1 MHYHIVGIAGAGMSA
16 VAHILLDQGH
26 TVSGSDLSSN
36 RLTAA
41 LAERG
46 ATLYV
51 GHNAAYVG
59 EADAVVATAAARPDH
74 PELAAARAA
83 NIPLLKR
90 GDLWRDWSQQRLVIA
105 VAGTH
110 GKTTT
115 TAMIAWIFSQAN
127 RQPGFMIGGE
137 SLDLGSNARWGDP
150 LAPLVI
156 EADEYDRAFLA
167 LRPRLAVITNVEWD
181 HPDIYPTAE
190 AYCQAFAEFAT
201 NSEGAVIAYGDVAHD
216 DCWSHEVRRSGL
228 ALRTYGLHPDNDYQ
242 AVLTAE
248 GQAAFT
254 VRYSKAALHSVHKR
268 TGDAALGMRYHVG
281 IPGIHNIKN
290 ALAAI
295 AVADAAGL
303 DSTLVAQAL
312 RSFRGTAR
320 RFELRGEVAG
330 VTVVDDYA
338 HHPTEV
344 RATLAAARARYG
356 QRRLVA
362 YVQPHTYSRTEA
374 LLDDWPAAFADAD
387 VVLVGA
393 IYAAREKDE
402 DGSRAALVYRI
413 VESIA
418 ATHGEASYV
427 GNVPEAATAVCRM
440 VQPGDVLLTMGA
452 GDGNQIGEAVLSY
465 LQAGSRND

>member
-1 MHYHIVGIAGAGMSA
+1 
-16 VAHILLDQGH
+16 
-26 TVSGSDLSSN
+26 
-36 RLTAA
+36 
-41 LAERG
+41 
-46 ATLYV
+46 
-51 GHNAAYVG
+51 
-59 EADAVVATAAARPDH
+59 
-74 PELAAARAA
+74 
-83 NIPLLKR
+83 
-90 GDLWRDWSQQRLVIA
+90 
-105 VAGTH
+105 
-110 GKTTT
+110 
-115 TAMIAWIFSQAN
+115 MIAWIFSRAN

-190 AYCQAFAEFAT
+190 AYCEAFAEFAT
-201 NSEGAVIAYGDVAHD
+201 SSEGAVIAYGDVAHD
-216 DCWSHEVRRSGL
+216 DCWSREVRHSNL

-242 AVLTAE
+242 AVLVADE
-248 GQAAFT
+248 QAAFT
-254 VRYSKAALHSVHKR
+254 VRYSKAALLSVHKR
-268 TGDAALGMRYHVG
+268 TGDAQLGMRYQVG

-290 ALAAI
+290 ALAAV

-303 DSTLVAQAL
+303 DRAVVAQAL
-312 RSFRGTAR
+312 RDFRGTAR

-374 LLDDWPAAFADAD
+374 LLDAWPAAFADAD
-387 VVLVGA
+387 VVLIGA
-393 IYAAREKDE
+393 IYAARERDE
-402 DGSRAALVYRI
+402 DGSRAALVHRI
-413 VESIA
+413 VEGIA
-418 ATHGEASYV
+418 ATHSEVSYAGPV
-427 GNVPEAATAVCRM
+427 SEAAAAACRM

-452 GDGNQIGEAVLSY
+452 GDGNQVGEVVLHY
-465 LQAGSRND
+465 LQAESKHD

>member
-1 MHYHIVGIAGAGMSA
+1 
-16 VAHILLDQGH
+16 
-26 TVSGSDLSSN
+26 
-36 RLTAA
+36 
-41 LAERG
+41 
-46 ATLYV
+46 
-51 GHNAAYVG
+51 
-59 EADAVVATAAARPDH
+59 
-74 PELAAARAA
+74 
-83 NIPLLKR
+83 
-90 GDLWRDWSQQRLVIA
+90 
-105 VAGTH
+105 
-110 GKTTT
+110 
-115 TAMIAWIFSQAN
+115 
-127 RQPGFMIGGE
+127 
-137 SLDLGSNARWGDP
+137 
-150 LAPLVI
+150 
-156 EADEYDRAFLA
+156 
-167 LRPRLAVITNVEWD
+167 
-181 HPDIYPTAE
+181 
-190 AYCQAFAEFAT
+190 
-201 NSEGAVIAYGDVAHD
+201 
-216 DCWSHEVRRSGL
+216 
-228 ALRTYGLHPDNDYQ
+228 
-242 AVLTAE
+242 
-248 GQAAFT
+248 
-254 VRYSKAALHSVHKR
+254 
-268 TGDAALGMRYHVG
+268 MRYHVG